1 MRLYAQTPARR
12 NRQLLGDLIAAALV
26 AAAVWFALTVRE
38 LIMLLAEPG
47 RKVESSG
54 DGLASELA
62 KAGDAASRVP
72 FVGDVL
78 KKPLQ
83 SAADAS
89 TGFADAGQSLQ
100 DTVGQIADLTTAAL
114 IAVPVAFVLLL
125 WLPPRLRWI
134 RRSATLRHLFDGPG
148 GADLL
153 ALRALTG
160 PPGDLAALAAPAGGL
175 ADAWRRGDPQVIADL
190 SAVALRRAGLRPG
203 GPAR

>member
-12 NRQLLGDLIAAALV
+12 NRQLLADLIAVVLV
-26 AAAVWFALTVRE
+26 AAAVRFALAVHE
-38 LIMLLAEPG
+38 AIMRLAEPG

-54 DGLASELA
+54 DSLAAELG
-62 KAGDAASRVP
+62 KAGDAASDVP
-72 FVGDVL
+72 LVGDVL

-100 DTVGQIADLTTAAL
+100 HLVSQVATLTAVAL
-114 IAVPVAFVLLL
+114 IVLPVAFVLLL

-134 RRSATLRHLFDGPG
+134 RSSTTMRRLLDAPG

-160 PPGDLAALAAPAGGL
+160 PLGDLAALPAPPGGL

-190 SAVALRRAGLRPG
+190 SRAALRRAGLRP
-203 GPAR
+203 

>member
-12 NRQLLGDLIAAALV
+12 NRQVFGDLIAVILV
-26 AAAVWFALTVRE
+26 AAAVKFALAVHE
-38 LIMLLAEPG
+38 AIMLLAEPG

-54 DGLASELA
+54 DSLATELDN
-62 KAGDAASRVP
+62 AGDAASRVP
-72 FVGDVL
+72 LVGDLL

-100 DTVGQIADLTTAAL
+100 HIVSQVAALTTTAL
-114 IAVPVAFVLLL
+114 IVIPVAFVLLL

-134 RRSATLRHLFDGPG
+134 RRSISIRRLLDAPG

-153 ALRALTG
+153 ALRALIG
-160 PPGDLAALAAPAGGL
+160 PLGHLDSLGSSG
-175 ADAWRRGDPQVIADL
+175 RSR
-190 SAVALRRAGLRPG
+190 
-203 GPAR
+203 